1 MSFAERT
8 LFMKTLIIE
17 FIALLV
23 LALVVETSAQSV
35 TQTFQLRNGWNS
47 IWLEVEPTNAEIA
60 SVFAGLPLA
69 SVWTFVPQLSTVEFI
84 QDQSEDLFNQP
95 GWLPHFPPQRPE
107 AFLTK
112 LYRVNALRA
121 YLVKLTNGP
130 HTLTVTG
137 RPVVREVRWVPDSF
151 NLRGFPVNPSML
163 PTFNTFFGPSAA
175 HAGQRI
181 YQLRDDGQW
190 TLVAPGDL
198 MKHGEAY
205 WVFCRGASKFPGPLG
220 IEVDFGDGLHYGS
233 VLTEL
238 VPRVINHASTGATVC
253 WSDLLNGVNNPL
265 YYQVFASNRLSWVR
279 LPAPYCFTMDA
290 GEERDVRLTM
300 RRMDFP
306 GTNFVSILEVKDAI
320 GTRYLVP
327 VTAEKLLAAR
337 TSLTSAAGA
346 GNPFAGLWVGSAS
359 VSNVNEVNLSQ
370 PTQLTPTRSSFDLR
384 LLIHVDT
391 NGQARLLKE
400 VIQMWQNGTTTN
412 DAAGRAVTDKP
423 GRFVLLTDD
432 SLIPQFRGASLRDG
446 TPVGRRLSTA
456 SFDFDGGATN
466 MSGGFAINATNRCTI
481 VLEPNFSTN
490 PFKHRFHPDHDN
502 LDASYTSYR
511 EEAYRIT
518 RSIELRYHPAD
529 PAGPANASLDYGYN
543 VLGGVYHESIAGLHR
558 TNIVAEGTFR
568 LTRVSNTPVLNQ

>member
-1 MSFAERT
+1 
-8 LFMKTLIIE
+8 MKTLIAG

-47 IWLEVEPTNAEIA
+47 IWLEVEPTNAEIET
-60 SVFAGLPLA
+60 VFAGLPLA
-69 SVWTFVPQLSTVEFI
+69 SVWTFVPRQSTVEFI

-95 GWLPHFPPQRPE
+95 GWLPHFPPQRAE

-112 LYRVNALRA
+112 LYTVNALKA

-130 HTLTVTG
+130 RTLTVTG
-137 RPVVREVRWVPDSF
+137 RPVVREVKWVPDSF

-181 YQLRDDGQW
+181 YQLRDNGQW
-190 TLVAPGDL
+190 ALVAPGDV

-220 IEVDFGDGLHYGS
+220 LELDFGEGLHYGS

-253 WSDLLNGVNNPL
+253 WSDLLNGINNPL
-265 YYQVFASNRLSWVR
+265 SSQAFASNRLSWVR
-279 LPAPYCFTMDA
+279 LPAPYCFTIDA
-290 GEERDVRLTM
+290 GEERDVRLAM
-300 RRMDFP
+300 RRVDFS
-306 GTNFVSILEVKDAI
+306 GTSFVSILEVKDAI

-327 VTAEKLLAAR
+327 VTAQKLLAAR
-337 TSLTSAAGA
+337 PSLTSAAGV
-346 GNPFAGLWVGSAS
+346 GNPLAGLWVGSAS
-359 VSNVNEVNLSQ
+359 VSNVNEVNSSQ
-370 PTQLTPTRSSFDLR
+370 PASLTPTRSSFDLR
-384 LLIHVDT
+384 LLIHVDA

-412 DAAGRAVTDKP
+412 NGNGLAVTDKA

-456 SFDFDGGATN
+456 SFDFTNGALN
-466 MSGGFAINATNRCTI
+466 ALPMNGGFAINNTNRCMI

-502 LDASYTSYR
+502 LDARYASYR

-518 RSIELRYHPAD
+518 RSIELRYGPTD

-543 VLGGVYHESIAGLHR
+543 VLGGVFHESITGLHR
-558 TNIVAEGTFR
+558 ANIVAEGTFR
-568 LTRVSNTPVLNQ
+568 LTRVSNSPVLNQ

>member
-1 MSFAERT
+1 
-8 LFMKTLIIE
+8 MKKLIPG
-17 FIALLV
+17 FIAVLT
-23 LALVVETSAQSV
+23 LALTVETSAQLV

-60 SVFAGLPLA
+60 SVFAGMPLA
-69 SVWTFVPQLSTVEFI
+69 SVWTFVPQQSSVEYI
-84 QDQSEDLFNQP
+84 QDQSEALFNQP

-107 AFLTK
+107 SFLTK
-112 LYRVNALRA
+112 LYTVNALKA

-130 HTLTVTG
+130 RTLTVTG

-151 NLRGFPVNPSML
+151 NLRGFPVNPSLL
-163 PTFNTFFGPSAA
+163 PTFSTFFGPSAA
-175 HAGQRI
+175 HAGQRN
-181 YQLRDDGQW
+181 YQLRDNGQW
-190 TLVAPGDL
+190 TLVGPGDL

-205 WVFCRGASKFPGPLG
+205 WAFCRGTSQFPGPLG
-220 IEVDFGDGLHYGS
+220 IELEFGEELHYGT

-238 VPRVINHASTGATVC
+238 APRVINHASNSMTVC
-253 WSDLLNGVNNPL
+253 WQDLWNGAANPL
-265 YYQVFASNRLSWVR
+265 YRQVFASNRLSWVR
-279 LPAPYCFTMDA
+279 LPAPYCFTMDG
-290 GEERDVRLTM
+290 GEERDVRLAM

-306 GTNFVSILEVKDAI
+306 GTTFGSILEVKDAI

-327 VTAEKLLAAR
+327 VTAQKLLAAQA
-337 TSLTSAAGA
+337 SLTNAAGV

-359 VSNVNEVNLSQ
+359 VSNVNEVNASQ

-384 LLIHVDT
+384 LLIHVDI

-412 DAAGRAVTDKP
+412 NSDGLAVTDKP

-466 MSGGFAINATNRCTI
+466 MSGAFAINSTNRCTI
-481 VLEPNFSTN
+481 VLEPDFSTN

-502 LDASYTSYR
+502 LDASYSSLR
-511 EEAYRIT
+511 EEAYSIT
-518 RSIELRYHPAD
+518 RSIELRYGPAD
-529 PAGPANASLDYGYN
+529 PAGPENASLDYGYN
-543 VLGGVYHESIAGLHR
+543 VLGGIYQESITGLHR
-558 TNIVAEGTFR
+558 ATIVAQGTFR